1 MKRLLPADK
10 KAIAMAAWLF
20 YSERG
25 FDAQLIHHQVNED
38 IELRVTYEDSQGLPE
53 CPMLYHTSFSATYT
67 RVGYSDMVYS
77 CIIPSAFL

>member
-25 FDAQLIHHQVNED
+25 FDAQLIHHQDDEA
-38 IELRVTYEDSQGLPE
+38 IELRVIYDDSQGLPE
-53 CPMLYHTSFSATYT
+53 CPMLHHTSFSASYT
-67 RVGYSDMVYS
+67 RVVYSDMVYS

>member
-1 MKRLLPADK
+1 MKRLLPTDK

-25 FDAQLIHHQVNED
+25 FDVQLIHHQDDEA
-38 IELRVTYEDSQGLPE
+38 IELRVTYEDSQSLPE
-53 CPMLYHTSFSATYT
+53 CPMLHHPCFSASYT